1 MVMGLLLAA
10 VSGAVVGLQNIFN
23 TKVNEHASG
32 WMTSTLVLGL
42 GFVSSFMFGLAF
54 EGGGLFALDG
64 VQVWHLFVGWLGIG
78 VVICVVQSIQRLG
91 PTLAIAISLVS
102 QLIFALA
109 CDGFGWFGMDKLAIS
124 PKQLIG
130 VALAIGGILL
140 FKLGGR
146 QQEKKEGR
154 V

>member
-1 MVMGLLLAA
+1 MMMGLLLAA

-23 TKVNEHASG
+23 AKVNEHVSG
-32 WMTSTLVLGL
+32 WMTSTFVLGL
-42 GFVSSFMFGLAF
+42 GFISSFLFGLAF
-54 EGGGLFALDG
+54 EGGGFFALDG
-64 VQVWHLFVGWLGIG
+64 VQVWHLLVGWLGIG

-91 PTLAIAISLVS
+91 PTLAIAISLIT

-109 CDGFGWFGMDKLAIS
+109 CDAFGWFGVDKLTIS

-130 VALAIGGILL
+130 VALAIGGILV

-146 QQEKKEGR
+146 QQELK
-154 V
+154 